1 MKNTSWSQL
10 CRKLEKCRIATRHF
24 VHSQA
29 HSKHSCASFH
39 LAWRGVV
46 RVSGRDTVDFL
57 QGLVTNDLTQLCMN
71 QSGAMYSM
79 MLNIQ
84 VLKQISSLIWKCA

>member
-46 RVSGRDTVDFL
+46 RVSGRDAVDFL

-84 VLKQISSLIWKCA
+84 VLKQISSVIWKCA